1 MAPRHFDDPLPPAP
15 WDRLADPDRFE
26 QIRKQYRD
34 TPSDGIP
41 LGKNLNTK
49 QPVYMRPKQL
59 STHLHIVGATNVGK
73 SYFHEGI
80 LKELILAGRGVCLI
94 DPHGDLYHRLLD
106 FCTFIDQ
113 TKPGL
118 KLSRRVIPFDVAET
132 GQVLG
137 FNPVARNARVMTYQV
152 VALMEAIR
160 KVWGQAT
167 FQETP
172 RLARWLFNAAY
183 AVVDSKLTLLQTR
196 HLLDTKDNAFRPSI
210 IDKIDN
216 PDIKAEWEW
225 LSSIKDDKREE
236 RTESC
241 FNRIRMFVNHEII
254 RPIIGQY
261 TKTIN
266 FPE

>member
-1 MAPRHFDDPLPPAP
+1 MPLRNWDEPLPKAT
-15 WDRLADPDRFE
+15 WDEPADPERFE
-26 QIRKQYRD
+26 QMRKQYRD
-34 TPSDGIP
+34 TPADGIP

-49 QPVYMRPKQL
+49 QPVYITPKQL

-73 SYFHEGI
+73 SYFLEGI
-80 LKELILAGRGVCLI
+80 LKELILAGHGVCLI

-106 FCTFIDQ
+106 FCTYIDRV
-113 TKPGL
+113 KPEL
-118 KLSRRVIPFDVAET
+118 RLSRRLIPFDVAET
-132 GQVLG
+132 GQILG

-196 HLLDTKDNAFRPSI
+196 HLTR
-210 IDKIDN
+210 
-216 PDIKAEWEW
+216 
-225 LSSIKDDKREE
+225 
-236 RTESC
+236 
-241 FNRIRMFVNHEII
+241 H
-254 RPIIGQY
+254 
-261 TKTIN
+261 
-266 FPE
+266 